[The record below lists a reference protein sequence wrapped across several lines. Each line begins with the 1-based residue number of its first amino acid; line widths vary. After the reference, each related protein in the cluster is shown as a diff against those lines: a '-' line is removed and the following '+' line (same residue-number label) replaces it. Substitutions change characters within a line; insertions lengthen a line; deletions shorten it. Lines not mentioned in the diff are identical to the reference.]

1 MAGYKDFGASDFAS
15 FKKRW
20 LTKRALTPT
29 NKLQDSNSYSKSFV
43 IWDDGE
49 TGKSKKESQ
58 AKAGNYRTYAH
69 SKSSLG

>member
-1 MAGYKDFGASDFAS
+1 M
-15 FKKRW
+15 
-20 LTKRALTPT
+20 KRALTPT